1 MPILTIV
8 DNVANTGS
16 YDWAVPTTLQPDTTH
31 YGVELIVEGTG
42 QYQYSPQ
49 CGVSNSAYS
58 SSVVSNAS
66 TTVTLVPATGSGSYL
81 SNGTWT
87 TATGTANYSVPAMTP
102 TGSMTVPSSLVS
114 ASSGMVVLSNSVV
127 PSATATFQ
135 ATPTASTIVSTGAA
149 VANVARSVGAMVMA
163 GVVGALA
170 L

>member
-1 MPILTIV
+1 MPILTIA

-16 YDWAVPTTLQPDTTH
+16 YNWAVPSTLQPDTTH

-49 CGVSNSAYS
+49 CGVSNNAYS

-66 TTVTLVPATGSGSYL
+66 TTVTVVPATWSSSHP
-81 SNGTWT
+81 SNSTWT
-87 TATGTANYSVPAMTP
+87 SATSTANYSVSATA
-102 TGSMTVPSSLVS
+102 PSSFIY
-114 ASSGMVVLSNSVV
+114 ASSSVAVLSNTVV

-135 ATPTASTIVSTGAA
+135 ATPTASTLVSTGAA
-149 VANVARSVGAMVMA
+149 VANAARNVGAMVMA